1 MEYGK
6 KNTRNVARCLECGDA
21 IAYGRSDKKFC
32 SEDCKNRHHNHQS
45 RSSRNIRRR
54 VTAML
59 EKNYEV
65 LDELVRSGIESV
77 RLSDVLLMGFNP
89 LYVTS
94 YRKLRNHQ
102 EYLCFDIRYI
112 MTPSRLCSISKIQN
126 LSLNLQAGPEG
137 EDREKHCK
145 L

>member
-6 KNTRNVARCLECGDA
+6 KNSRSTSRCLECGDT

-32 SEDCKNRHHNHQS
+32 SENCKNRHHNHQS
-45 RSSRNIRRR
+45 RSSRSLKRR

-59 EKNYEV
+59 ERNYEV

-77 RLSDVLLMGFNP
+77 RLSDVILMGFNP
-89 LYVTS
+89 SYATS
-94 YRKLRNHQ
+94 FRKLRSHQ

-137 EDREKHCK
+137 GDHEKHCK